1 MKSFS
6 TISILLLIIGLA
18 LFGILY
24 VIPGFNELIALV
36 GFLSLLFGAICSFI
50 AISKREGGNTKFFA
64 VPSFFI
70 IFLLITWF
78 EPFRIVW
85 MFTWMKNLLS

>member
-6 TISILLLIIGLA
+6 TISILLLIIGLV

-36 GFLSLLFGAICSFI
+36 GFLSLLFGVICSFI
-50 AISKREGGNTKFFA
+50 AISKREKGNTKFFA